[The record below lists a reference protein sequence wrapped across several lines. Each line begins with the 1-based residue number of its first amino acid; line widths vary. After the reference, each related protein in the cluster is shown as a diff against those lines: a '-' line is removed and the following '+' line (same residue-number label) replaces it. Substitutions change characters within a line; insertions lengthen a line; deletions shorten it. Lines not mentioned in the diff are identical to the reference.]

1 MAPPPP
7 YINGHS
13 NETGPEVP
21 PKVDRT
27 SKPGRVR
34 SGQDFG
40 SGKELDYDGNYINT
54 GRGGNVDPQ
63 HKVSTAD
70 QPVDRCFCLPSIG
83 RTGAFSDC
91 NL

>member
-13 NETGPEVP
+13 NESGPEVP

-54 GRGGNVDPQ
+54 GRGASVEPQ
-63 HKVSTAD
+63 HKVSTAH
-70 QPVDRCFCLPSIG
+70 QPVGRWFSLPLHW
-83 RTGAFSDC
+83 FKWFM
-91 NL
+91 